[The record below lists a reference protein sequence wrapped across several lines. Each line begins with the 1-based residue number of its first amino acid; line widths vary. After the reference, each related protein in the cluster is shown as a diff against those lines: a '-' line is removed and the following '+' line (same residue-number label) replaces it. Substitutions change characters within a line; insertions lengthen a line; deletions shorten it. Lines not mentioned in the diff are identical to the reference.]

1 MTEHINKEGDVSKL
15 TSVDLAELESE
26 KTGDKDTISST
37 GTMTSKQINY
47 VLELYLKPKDA
58 SMSNLSETTSD
69 WSFDSFFSEA
79 QVWFGKKYEIHNESL
94 FKSLIQSFFFL
105 AEREKRALLQL

>member
-69 WSFDSFFSEA
+69 
-79 QVWFGKKYEIHNESL
+79 
-94 FKSLIQSFFFL
+94 
-105 AEREKRALLQL
+105 